1 MVEFKPGDEV
11 CVQHPQTQDG
21 RWVFPGERLFVEQVN
36 LRTHRAF
43 VRCPAGHT
51 SVWVDFEKL
60 LPPSRLVDMSSI
72 YERLVTLERQHTNR
86 TTMLLAAVVGL
97 LNDDDTVMLRLL
109 TNAFATVDE
118 DPDVGEALQEA
129 ATESAYE
136 KLAEYDTPEVVS
148 CDCPRSDEDVHTPSC
163 PVLHQQL
170 WGDDV
175 PETAAE
181 PVEDPDWR
189 DNPYSLPPATT
200 EGVKCLACSVQNRP
214 HHLAGRLISHET
226 VFHADQA
233 TADECVRRQD
243 AMTYRHL

>member
-1 MVEFKPGDEV
+1 MREKDTSLGGNRSGTRQEWESYIDTLYKMGPERRGEVKPIALVMLKAD
-11 CVQHPQTQDG
+11 DSA
-21 RWVFPGERLFVEQVN
+21 L
-36 LRTHRAF
+36 
-43 VRCPAGHT
+43 VREIHDQLISP
-51 SVWVDFEKL
+51 W
-60 LPPSRLVDMSSI
+60 
-72 YERLVTLERQHTNR
+72 TLTPNV
-86 TTMLLAAVVGL
+86 MAGL
-97 LNDDDTVMLRLL
+97 LNAVRELEVMALETERLRPATMMVEIKDDVLGPLIKRI
-109 TNAFATVDE
+109 
-118 DPDVGEALQEA
+118 
-129 ATESAYE
+129 E
-136 KLAEYDTPEVVS
+136 KLESRLTELKDAAADDHLDTPEVVS

-175 PETAAE
+175 PEKAAG
-181 PVEDPDWR
+181 PVDDLSWR

-243 AMTYRHL
+243 AMTYRHLRKG